1 MKRRNKYL
9 NQECCEYKQ
18 HAGMVGLLFVVV
30 RRLST
35 AGDGLGLVFSR
46 SRCWT
51 PAYQLSCAVSKKWS
65 ASTKSAYPS

>member
-9 NQECCEYKQ
+9 NQELREYKRQ
-18 HAGMVGLLFVVV
+18 AGMVGLLFVVV
-30 RRLST
+30 RRPSM

-51 PAYQLSCAVSKKWS
+51 PAYQLSCAVSNKVEC
-65 ASTKSAYPS
+65 